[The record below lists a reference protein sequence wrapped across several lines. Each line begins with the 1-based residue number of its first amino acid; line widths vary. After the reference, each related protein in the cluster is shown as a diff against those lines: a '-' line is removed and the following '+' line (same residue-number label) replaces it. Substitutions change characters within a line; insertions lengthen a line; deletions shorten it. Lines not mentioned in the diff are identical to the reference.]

1 MGGPIYACEG
11 VNGTMK
17 KYIWKHIAKIETA
30 AATLQNGADRNTA
43 STQCL
48 L

>member
-1 MGGPIYACEG
+1 MGQMKKKIYAY
-11 VNGTMK
+11 GTT
-17 KYIWKHIAKIETA
+17 HTAKIETA

-43 STQCL
+43 STERL